1 MNIET
6 SRRFPITVLIAVKN
20 EKLNLPKCL
29 AALTM
34 MERIVVID
42 SNSTDGTQEI
52 ALSAGAE
59 LVQFSYKG
67 GYPKKRQWAL
77 NTLEIRTPWV
87 MLLDADEVVTR
98 DLASEI
104 ENVILA
110 DGARS
115 ADAYL
120 IEKGF
125 HFMGDEM
132 KYGGFSFAAVMLFKR
147 GSARFEELIEDVASG
162 LDMEIHERLIVT
174 GSVSRLKNSVV
185 HHDFKN
191 LESYIDRH
199 NKYSTWE
206 AMLRYHFLTCGSY
219 GASTVTPKLFG
230 NSQEQ
235 RRWFK
240 KIVLRLPFE
249 AWIWFF
255 YHFFFRLGF
264 LEGERGLVACRV
276 RAAYIQQVRAKVYE
290 LQLSKVRS
298 RRLYGDNRGAR

>member
-1 MNIET
+1 MNLE
-6 SRRFPITVLIAVKN
+6 SSGRLPVTVLIAVKN

-29 AALTM
+29 DALTM
-34 MERIVVID
+34 MERTVVID

-59 LVQFSYKG
+59 LIQFSYKG

-77 NTLEIRTPWV
+77 DTLEIRTPWV
-87 MLLDADEVVTR
+87 MLLDADEVITL

-104 ENVILA
+104 ESLIFA
-110 DGARS
+110 GGTKG

-125 HFMGDEM
+125 HFMGKEM

-147 GSARFEELIEDVASG
+147 GSAKFEELIEDVAVG

-185 HHDFKN
+185 HHDFKD
-191 LESYIDRH
+191 LEAYIDRH

-206 AMLRYHFLTCGSY
+206 AKLRHNFLTFGSY

-240 KIVLRLPFE
+240 KIVLRLPLE
-249 AWIWFF
+249 SWIWFV

-264 LEGERGLVACRV
+264 LEGKRGLVACRV

-290 LQLSKVRS
+290 LQISEE
-298 RRLYGDNRGAR
+298 